1 MISPRSLST
10 PSFQPRALGVVCG
23 HALRAPF
30 GSQQHWQRPQRAVQ
44 TLRAF
49 SSMDKVGGNQGQ
61 EGYIQPEG
69 DDTRQGLRTFWGI
82 VDMGAW
88 LGALGTA
95 VAFMLTQEA
104 LLVGGPLVLPLVA
117 IFASR
122 QQRRM
127 DAEVSPAYAGMCFCC
142 IYKHHAALCQSACMC
157 CVMALWMVLVA
168 CDVF

>member
-1 MISPRSLST
+1 MISSRSLST
-10 PSFQPRALGVVCG
+10 PSFQPRVRGVVYG
-23 HALRAPF
+23 RALRAPF
-30 GSQQHWQRPQRAVQ
+30 GSQQHWQRRRRAVQ
-44 TLRAF
+44 TLWVS
-49 SSMDKVGGNQGQ
+49 SSMDKVGGSQGQ
-61 EGYIQPEG
+61 EASIPLEG
-69 DDTRQGLRTFWGI
+69 DDTRQGLRTFWGV

-127 DAEVSPAYAGMCFCC
+127 DAEVSPACVGMCCCC